1 MAEQNKKEDTLAQ
14 EKRPRKKRNF
24 PNVGFQ
30 ECYEFT
36 KKIAEI
42 GAGQKVRRL
51 TIFENI
57 GKSPDSGPSRMLVTN
72 CSKYGLIS
80 GGYQAEYLQLTEN
93 GATATNSDLSEAAQ
107 LKAKFELV
115 FSSIEIY
122 KQLFEKFVNQKLPS
136 HTVIADLLVEIQP
149 DLEKSE
155 IDAVVDTFIVNL
167 KYLGLLKTLSGAER
181 VITLDH
187 AIENLPNNNDNNKIA
202 LRRGENESVELIEVK
217 TENQVQVYET
227 FDNICFYI
235 TPIGEENSEERKHS
249 DLFLES
255 IVEPALKTLGI
266 QVKRAD
272 KIDKPGTIT
281 KQIIEY
287 IFKSRLVIADLS
299 YHNPNVFYELALRH
313 SSRLPTIQLIRKSDR
328 IPFDVNQTRTIV
340 IDTTDIY
347 SLVPKI
353 EIYRSEIANQVRQAL
368 NGTGTESIDN
378 PITNVFPKLQVKIF

>member
-80 GGYQAEYLQLTEN
+80 GSYQAEYLQLTEN

>member
-1 MAEQNKKEDTLAQ
+1 
-14 EKRPRKKRNF
+14 
-24 PNVGFQ
+24 
-30 ECYEFT
+30 
-36 KKIAEI
+36 
-42 GAGQKVRRL
+42 
-51 TIFENI
+51 
-57 GKSPDSGPSRMLVTN
+57 MLVTN

-80 GGYQAEYLQLTEN
+80 GSYQAEYLQLTEN

>member
-1 MAEQNKKEDTLAQ
+1 M
-14 EKRPRKKRNF
+14 
-24 PNVGFQ
+24 
-30 ECYEFT
+30 
-36 KKIAEI
+36 
-42 GAGQKVRRL
+42 
-51 TIFENI
+51 
-57 GKSPDSGPSRMLVTN
+57 
-72 CSKYGLIS
+72 
-80 GGYQAEYLQLTEN
+80 
-93 GATATNSDLSEAAQ
+93 
-107 LKAKFELV
+107 
-115 FSSIEIY
+115 
-122 KQLFEKFVNQKLPS
+122 
-136 HTVIADLLVEIQP
+136 LVEIQP